1 MSTFVYLISRK
12 AKNRVREI
20 FHRPSELIVLLVV
33 VAFAVFVVWTGNMSR
48 DSESLRDFG
57 ELEAILLAIYSVVFV
72 LIAKNGFVNGAAM
85 FSMADV
91 NLLFN
96 APFRPKTMLF
106 YGLFSQMGH
115 ALSLGVVL
123 IYQYSWLRSA
133 YDVTLVK
140 LLVIMVGYAMTVF
153 LAQMVAML
161 IYSLTSGSDA
171 KCRIAKAVFYGVFLV
186 FLVIFGLNVM
196 QGEGEMLP
204 RVVAAANQP
213 LMHFLPV
220 AGFLR
225 FGVAGA
231 ITGNWIHAC
240 IAVACFAALIVAFY
254 ILVSLLRMDYY
265 EDVLK
270 AAEVSFSAITARKE
284 GKAQELAPRNVK
296 IGKTG
301 LSRGVGASVIAEKH
315 KIENRRSRFLVFDL
329 MSVIF
334 AAATVVFAVII
345 KDGVGAFAFSVYMM
359 VMSVGAGRW
368 AKELTMPYVYL
379 IPEPPFKKLLYTI
392 KEQLPALAAQ
402 SVLNFVLLPFLI
414 DCDWLTCIAMMTA
427 RFSFGLLF
435 IGVNLLLSRLLGG
448 NGNNKA
454 IIVMVYFLF
463 CLLASIPSIAAGVAL
478 YYVYL
483 GFASIAFSFFA
494 IFVVNIL
501 LALLL
506 LFLCRNI
513 LETSQNNNK

>member
-1 MSTFVYLISRK
+1 MSALVYLVSRK
-12 AKNRVREI
+12 LKNRVKEI
-20 FHRPSELIVLLVV
+20 LHRPTELIVLLVV
-33 VAFAVFVVWTGNMSR
+33 LAFAVFVIWTGNMSR
-48 DSESLRDFG
+48 ESEALRDFG
-57 ELEAILLAIYSVVFV
+57 ELEAILLGVYTVVFV

-85 FSMADV
+85 FSMPDV
-91 NLLFN
+91 NLLFD
-96 APFRPKTMLF
+96 APFQPKTMLS

-115 ALSLGVVL
+115 ALSLGIVL
-123 IYQYSWLRSA
+123 VYQYSWLRSA
-133 YDVTLVK
+133 YDVTLLK
-140 LLVIMVGYAMTVF
+140 LLVIVIGYAMTVF

-161 IYSLTSGSDA
+161 IYSLTSGSDK
-171 KCRIAKAVFYGVFLV
+171 KCRIAKGIFYGLLLIFVAFFAKNVFTT
-186 FLVIFGLNVM
+186 
-196 QGEGEMLP
+196 EGEMLP
-204 RVVAAANQP
+204 RVVAAANKP

-231 ITGNWIHAC
+231 LSQHWSAAF
-240 IAVACFAALIVAFY
+240 IALGCFVVCVAVY
-254 ILVSLLRMDYY
+254 YVLVSLLRIDFY

-296 IGKTG
+296 VGKTG
-301 LSRGVGASVIAEKH
+301 ITHGEGAAVIGVKH
-315 KIENRRSRFLVFDL
+315 SIENRRSRFLLFDL
-329 MSVIF
+329 MSLIF
-334 AAATVVFAVII
+334 AAATIIFALII
-345 KDGVGAFAFSVYMM
+345 KDAVGAFAFSVYMM
-359 VMSVGAGRW
+359 VMSVGSGRW
-368 AKELTMPYVYL
+368 AKELTLPYVYL

-463 CLLASIPSIAAGVAL
+463 CLLASIPAIAAGVA
-478 YYVYL
+478 VHFIYL
-483 GFASIAFSFFA
+483 GFASIAYSFFA
-494 IFVVNIL
+494 VFAVNIL

-513 LETSQNNNK
+513 LETSQNNNR

>member
-1 MSTFVYLISRK
+1 MSALVYLVSRK
-12 AKNRVREI
+12 LKNRVKEI
-20 FHRPSELIVLLVV
+20 LHRPTELIVLLVV
-33 VAFAVFVVWTGNMSR
+33 LAFAVFVIWTGNMSR
-48 DSESLRDFG
+48 ESEALRDFG
-57 ELEAILLAIYSVVFV
+57 ELEAILLGVYTVVFV

-85 FSMADV
+85 FSMPDV
-91 NLLFN
+91 NLLFD
-96 APFRPKTMLF
+96 APFQPKTMLS

-115 ALSLGVVL
+115 ALSLGIVL
-123 IYQYSWLRSA
+123 VYQYSWLRSA
-133 YDVTLVK
+133 YDVTLLK
-140 LLVIMVGYAMTVF
+140 LLVIVIGYAMTVF

-161 IYSLTSGSDA
+161 IYSLTSGSDK
-171 KCRIAKAVFYGVFLV
+171 KCRIAKGIFYGL
-186 FLVIFGLNVM
+186 LLIFVAFFAKDVLTT
-196 QGEGEMLP
+196 EGEMLP
-204 RVVAAANQP
+204 RVVAAANKP

-231 ITGNWIHAC
+231 LSQHWSAAF
-240 IAVACFAALIVAFY
+240 IALGCFVVCVAVY
-254 ILVSLLRMDYY
+254 YVLVSLLRIDFY

-296 IGKTG
+296 VGKTG
-301 LSRGVGASVIAEKH
+301 ITHGEGAAVIGVKH
-315 KIENRRSRFLVFDL
+315 SIENRRSRFLLFDL
-329 MSVIF
+329 MSLIF
-334 AAATVVFAVII
+334 AAATIIFALII
-345 KDGVGAFAFSVYMM
+345 KDAVGAFAFSVYMM
-359 VMSVGAGRW
+359 VMSVGSGRW
-368 AKELTMPYVYL
+368 AKELTLPYVYL

-463 CLLASIPSIAAGVAL
+463 CLLASIPAIAAGVA
-478 YYVYL
+478 VHFIYL
-483 GFASIAFSFFA
+483 GFASIAYSFFA
-494 IFVVNIL
+494 VFAVNIL

-513 LETSQNNNK
+513 LETSQNNNR

>member
-1 MSTFVYLISRK
+1 MSALVYLVSRK
-12 AKNRVREI
+12 LKNRVKEI
-20 FHRPSELIVLLVV
+20 LHRPTELIVLLVV
-33 VAFAVFVVWTGNMSR
+33 LAFAVFVIWTGNMSR
-48 DSESLRDFG
+48 ESEALRDFG
-57 ELEAILLAIYSVVFV
+57 ELEAILLGVYTVVFV

-85 FSMADV
+85 FSMPDV
-91 NLLFN
+91 NLLFD
-96 APFRPKTMLF
+96 APFQPKTMLS

-115 ALSLGVVL
+115 ALSLGIVL
-123 IYQYSWLRSA
+123 VYQYSWLRSA
-133 YDVTLVK
+133 YDVTLLK
-140 LLVIMVGYAMTVF
+140 LLVIVIGYAMTVF

-161 IYSLTSGSDA
+161 IYSLTSGSDK
-171 KCRIAKAVFYGVFLV
+171 KCRIAKGIFYGL
-186 FLVIFGLNVM
+186 LLIFVAFFAKAVLTT
-196 QGEGEMLP
+196 EGEMLP
-204 RVVAAANQP
+204 RVVAAANKP

-231 ITGNWIHAC
+231 LSQHWSAAF
-240 IAVACFAALIVAFY
+240 IALGCFVVCVAVY
-254 ILVSLLRMDYY
+254 YVLVSLLRIDFY

-296 IGKTG
+296 VGKTG
-301 LSRGVGASVIAEKH
+301 ITHGEGAAVIGVKH
-315 KIENRRSRFLVFDL
+315 SIENRRSRFLLFDL
-329 MSVIF
+329 MSLIF
-334 AAATVVFAVII
+334 AAATIIFALII
-345 KDGVGAFAFSVYMM
+345 KDAVGAFAFSVYMM
-359 VMSVGAGRW
+359 VMSVGSGRW
-368 AKELTMPYVYL
+368 AKELTLPYVYL
-379 IPEPPFKKLLYTI
+379 IPEPSFKKLLYTI

-463 CLLASIPSIAAGVAL
+463 CLLASIPAIAAGVA
-478 YYVYL
+478 VHFIYL
-483 GFASIAFSFFA
+483 GVVSIAYSFFA
-494 IFVVNIL
+494 IFAVNIL

-513 LETSQNNNK
+513 LETSQNNNR

>member
-1 MSTFVYLISRK
+1 MSTLVYLVSRK
-12 AKNRVREI
+12 AKNRIREV
-20 FHRPSELIVLLVV
+20 FHRPSELIVMLIV
-33 VAFAVFVVWTGNMSR
+33 VAFAVFVIWSGNMGR
-48 DSESLRDFG
+48 ASESLRDFG
-57 ELEAILLAIYSVVFV
+57 ELEAILLAIYLVVFV

-96 APFRPKTMLF
+96 APFQPKTMLF

-140 LLVIMVGYAMTVF
+140 LLAIMVGYAMTVF
-153 LAQMVAML
+153 LGQMVAML
-161 IYSLTSGSDA
+161 IYSLTSGSDI
-171 KCRIAKAVFYGVFLV
+171 KCRIAKGVFYGIFAAFLLL
-186 FLVIFGLNVM
+186 FGWLVM
-196 QGEGEMLP
+196 RTDGELLP

-213 LMHFLPV
+213 VMHFLPV

-231 ITGNWIHAC
+231 LSGNWMRVL
-240 IAVACFAALIVAFY
+240 IAVGCFIALVVLY
-254 ILVSLLRMDYY
+254 YVLVSLLRMDFY

-284 GKAQELAPRNVK
+284 GKTQELAPRNVK

-301 LSRGVGASVIAEKH
+301 ITRGLGASVIAEKH

-334 AAATVVFAVII
+334 AAATILFALILRDAI
-345 KDGVGAFAFSVYMM
+345 GAFAFSVYMM
-359 VMSVGAGRW
+359 IMSVGAGRW
-368 AKELTMPYVYL
+368 AKELTLPYVYL
-379 IPEPPFKKLLYTI
+379 IPEPPFKKLIYTI
-392 KEQLPALAAQ
+392 MEQTPALAAQ
-402 SVLNFVLLPFLI
+402 SVLNFVLLPLLV
-414 DCDWLTCIAMMTA
+414 DCSWLTALGMMTA
-427 RFSFGLLF
+427 RFGFGFLF
-435 IGVNLLLSRLLGG
+435 IGVNLLLSRILGS

-454 IIVMVYFLF
+454 LLVMVYFLF
-463 CLLASIPSIAAGVAL
+463 CILASIPSIVVGVAV
-478 YYVYL
+478 YYAL
-483 GFASIAFSFFA
+483 GASSFAVTFFA
-494 IFVVNIL
+494 MCAVNL
-501 LALLL
+501 LLSLLL

-513 LETSQNNNK
+513 LETSQNNNT

>member
-1 MSTFVYLISRK
+1 MSPLVYLVTHK
-12 AKNRVREI
+12 AKNRIREI

-33 VAFAVFVVWTGNMSR
+33 VAFAVFVIWTGNMGRAS
-48 DSESLRDFG
+48 DGMRDFG
-57 ELEAILLAIYSVVFV
+57 ELEAILLAIYTVVFV

-96 APFRPKTMLF
+96 APFKAKTMLF

-140 LLVIMVGYAMTVF
+140 LLAIMVGYAMTVF

-161 IYSLTSGSDA
+161 IYSLTSGSDS
-171 KCRIAKAVFYGVFLV
+171 KCRIAKGIFYGVFLA
-186 FLVIFGLNVM
+186 FLLAFGYEVM
-196 QGEGEMLP
+196 KTDGDILP

-213 LMHFLPV
+213 FMLFLPV

-225 FGVAGA
+225 FGVACA
-231 ITGNWIHAC
+231 ITGNWLHVL
-240 IAVACFAALIVAFY
+240 IAFACFVALIILFY
-254 ILVSLLRMDYY
+254 VLVSLLRMDFY

-284 GKAQELAPRNVK
+284 GKTQELAPRNVK
-296 IGKTG
+296 VGKTG
-301 LSRGVGASVIAEKH
+301 LTRGEGASVIAQKH
-315 KIENRRSRFLVFDL
+315 KIENRRSRFLLFDL
-329 MSVIF
+329 MSLIF
-334 AAATVVFAVII
+334 AAATVIFAVII
-345 KDGVGAFAFSVYMM
+345 KDPVGAFSFSVYMM
-359 VMSVGAGRW
+359 VVSVGSGRW

-392 KEQLPALAAQ
+392 REQLPALAAQ

-414 DCDWLTCIAMMTA
+414 DCDWLTAVAMMAA
-427 RFSFGLLF
+427 RFSFGYLF
-435 IGVNLLLSRLLGG
+435 IGVNLLLSRILGG

-454 IIVMVYFLF
+454 LLVMVYFLF
-463 CLLASIPSIAAGVAL
+463 CMIASIPSIVAGVAIH
-478 YYVYL
+478 YIYL
-483 GFASIAFSFFA
+483 GFADIAFSFLAMFA
-494 IFVVNIL
+494 VNVL
-501 LALLL
+501 FSLLL

-513 LETSQNNNK
+513 LETSQNNNN

>member
-1 MSTFVYLISRK
+1 MSALVYLVSHK
-12 AKNRVREI
+12 VKNRVREI
-20 FHRPSELIVLLVV
+20 FHRPSELIVFLIVI
-33 VAFAVFVVWTGNMSR
+33 AFAVFVIWTGNMGSAA
-48 DSESLRDFG
+48 DGLRDFG
-57 ELEAILLAIYSVVFV
+57 ELEAILLAIYMVVFV

-123 IYQYSWLRSA
+123 IYQYSWLQSA
-133 YDVTLVK
+133 YGVTLVK
-140 LLVIMVGYAMTVF
+140 LLAIMIGYAMTVF

-161 IYSLTSGSDA
+161 IYSLTSGSDR
-171 KCRIAKAVFYGVFLV
+171 KCRIAKGIFYGIFLV
-186 FLVIFGLNVM
+186 FLLAFGVNVM
-196 QGEGEMLP
+196 TNDGELLP
-204 RVVAAANQP
+204 RVVAAANLP

-231 ITGNWIHAC
+231 LSGAWIK
-240 IAVACFAALIVAFY
+240 ALIALGCFVLCIVVFY
-254 ILVSLLRMDYY
+254 VLVSLLRMDYY

-296 IGKTG
+296 VGKTG
-301 LSRGVGASVIAEKH
+301 ITRGEGASVIAEKH
-315 KIENRRSRFLVFDL
+315 RIENRRSRFLVFDL
-329 MSVIF
+329 MSLIF
-334 AAATVVFAVII
+334 AAATVIFALIL
-345 KDGVGAFAFSVYMM
+345 KDAIGAFAFSVYMM

-379 IPEPPFKKLLYTI
+379 IPEPPFKKLLYTVR
-392 KEQLPALAAQ
+392 EQLPSLAAQ

-414 DCDWLTCIAMMTA
+414 DCDWLTAIAMMTA
-427 RFSFGLLF
+427 RFSFGFLF
-435 IGVNLLLSRLLGG
+435 IGVNLMLSRILGG
-448 NGNNKA
+448 NANNKA
-454 IIVMVYFLF
+454 LLVMVYFLF
-463 CLLASIPSIAAGVAL
+463 CLLSSIPAIVAAVLVHAFL
-478 YYVYL
+478 SL
-483 GFASIAFSFFA
+483 PFAAVFFA
-494 IFVVNIL
+494 MCIVNL
-501 LALLL
+501 PLSLLL

-513 LETSQNNNK
+513 LQTSQSNNF

>member
-1 MSTFVYLISRK
+1 MSALVYLVSRK
-12 AKNRVREI
+12 LKNRVKEI
-20 FHRPSELIVLLVV
+20 LHRPTELIVLLVV
-33 VAFAVFVVWTGNMSR
+33 LAFAVFVIWTGNMSR
-48 DSESLRDFG
+48 ESEALRDFG
-57 ELEAILLAIYSVVFV
+57 ELEAILLGVYTVVFV

-85 FSMADV
+85 FSMPDV
-91 NLLFN
+91 NLLFD
-96 APFRPKTMLF
+96 APFQPKTMLS

-115 ALSLGVVL
+115 ALSLGIVL
-123 IYQYSWLRSA
+123 VYQYSWLRSA
-133 YDVTLVK
+133 YDVTLLK
-140 LLVIMVGYAMTVF
+140 LLVIVIGYAMTVF
-153 LAQMVAML
+153 LAQMIAML
-161 IYSLTSGSDA
+161 IYSLTSGSDK
-171 KCRIAKAVFYGVFLV
+171 KCRIAKGIFYGL
-186 FLVIFGLNVM
+186 LLIFVAFFAKDVLTT
-196 QGEGEMLP
+196 EGEMLP
-204 RVVAAANQP
+204 RVVAAANKP

-231 ITGNWIHAC
+231 LSQHWSAAF
-240 IAVACFAALIVAFY
+240 IALGCFVVCVAVY
-254 ILVSLLRMDYY
+254 YVLVSLLRIDFY

-270 AAEVSFSAITARKE
+270 AAEISFSAITARKE

-296 IGKTG
+296 VGKTG
-301 LSRGVGASVIAEKH
+301 ITHGEGAAVIGVKH
-315 KIENRRSRFLVFDL
+315 SIENRRSRFLLFDL
-329 MSVIF
+329 MSLIF
-334 AAATVVFAVII
+334 AAATIIFALII
-345 KDGVGAFAFSVYMM
+345 KDAVGAFAFSVYMM
-359 VMSVGAGRW
+359 VMSVGSGRW
-368 AKELTMPYVYL
+368 AKELTLPYVYL
-379 IPEPPFKKLLYTI
+379 IPEPSFKKLLYTI

-463 CLLASIPSIAAGVAL
+463 CLLASIPAIAAGVA
-478 YYVYL
+478 VHFIYL
-483 GFASIAFSFFA
+483 GFASIAYSFFA
-494 IFVVNIL
+494 IFAVNTL

-513 LETSQNNNK
+513 LETSQNNNR